1 MKENP
6 QLSVY
11 KASAGSGKTFT
22 LAVEYI
28 KLLIQDPKAYRNIL
42 AVTFTNK
49 ATTEM
54 KERILSQL
62 YGIWMSDKES
72 EAYLN
77 KIKEEV
83 KMTDAEIRKAAGIAL
98 HTMIH
103 DYSRFRVETIDS
115 FFQSV
120 MRNLARELELSANL
134 NIELNNEEVLSDAVD
149 TMIEKLERNSPVLY
163 WLIEY
168 IEERINNDKRWNVTN
183 EIKLFGKNIFDEE
196 YIEKGGELRNKLEQ
210 KDCIRTYQKEIGG
223 IQTDILEQM
232 KGFAD
237 QFFDTLDMHQLTE
250 EDLAGKSKGI
260 VSYFKKLR
268 NGDLSDKTR
277 NATVEKHLADAEN
290 WATKTSPTR
299 NQVIDLANQELK
311 PLLTTAEEFRQKN
324 NVLVNSCDLS
334 LHYLNNLKLLTH
346 IDQEVRQLNYEHNR
360 FLLSDTTSLLHNL
373 VGKGDSSFVFE
384 KIGTTIRNVMIDE
397 FQDTSRMQWDNF
409 RLLLLEGL
417 SQGSDSLI
425 VGDVKQSIYRWR
437 NGDWRILNGLQDTI
451 DSFPITQHTLSVN
464 RRSAGNIIE
473 FNNRIFTAI
482 CQNLNN
488 LYKAEQHEDCE
499 QLLQAYSD
507 VCQEIGKEP
516 GKGYVKTTFLA
527 PKTEI
532 TYQEETLSC
541 MANEIDLL
549 VEKGVKL
556 KDIAILVRKN
566 KTIPIIAEY
575 FDLNTPYRIVS
586 DEAFQLGSSLTIS
599 MIIDGLRLLSDPNNS
614 IAKAQLAATYQQDI
628 LKRDVDFNT
637 LVLTNLDSFLPPAF
651 LDKQEELRLM
661 PLYELTEKL
670 FSLFDMQKIEQQDA
684 YLCAFFDAVTEYL
697 QNNSSDID
705 AFIHYWD
712 EKLSEKTIPSGEVE
726 GIRIISIHKAKGL
739 EFHTVLLPFCD
750 WNLVKERTLTHR
762 LWCTP
767 PLAPFNHLDLVPIDY
782 SDKMEQSIYKQD
794 YLDERLQ
801 LWVDNLN
808 LLYVALTRPKK
819 NLILWGKI
827 APKEQTVSQL
837 LQEALGLSSS
847 INTEEKKSQK
857 KKEADSPEV
866 KVEDLVYET
875 GELYLSE
882 KKTQQESTNKLLY
895 PLKEL
900 QIEMEN
906 LETNIE
912 FKQSNRSAD
921 FINGEEDDTKNYIR
935 QGQLL
940 HQVFSQIRTK
950 EDMPQAIARLR
961 FEGLIASDEQ
971 EKEVRRI
978 TQQALNNPLVQEWYS
993 DQWNLFNE
1001 CSIIYQEDGKLET
1014 RRPDRVMMKDDEV
1027 VVIDFKFGKKKK
1039 SYNLQVKEYMNL
1051 LTDMGHTHV
1060 HGYLWYVYT
1069 NEIEEIKD

>member
-28 KLLIQDPKAYRNIL
+28 KLLIKDPKAYRNIL

-62 YGIWMSDKES
+62 YGIWMGDQEA

-83 KMTDAEIRKAAGIAL
+83 DMTDEEIRKAAGEAL

-134 NIELNNEEVLSDAVD
+134 NVELNNDEVLSDAVD
-149 TMIEKLERNSPVLY
+149 VMIEKLERNSPVLY

-168 IEERINNDKRWNVTN
+168 IEERINNDKRWNVTG
-183 EIKLFGKNIFDEE
+183 EIKQFGKNIFDEE
-196 YIEKGGELRNKLEQ
+196 YIEKGGGLREKLQE
-210 KDCIRTYQKEIGG
+210 KDCIKNYRKEIGDL
-223 IQTDILEQM
+223 QTEVLEQM

-237 QFFDTLDMHQLTE
+237 QFFDLLEINQLSID
-250 EDLAGKSKGI
+250 DLARKSTGI
-260 VSYFKKLR
+260 ASYFNKLR
-268 NGDLSDKTR
+268 NGNLDEKIV
-277 NATVEKHLADAEN
+277 NATVESHLKDAEN
-290 WATKTSPTR
+290 WATKTAPKR
-299 NQVIDLANQELK
+299 NQVIDLAQRELK
-311 PLLTTAEEFRQKN
+311 PLLTSAESFRKQN
-324 NVLVNSCDLS
+324 NMLLNSCSLS
-334 LHYLNNLKLLTH
+334 LHYLNNLRLLTH

-360 FLLSDTTSLLHNL
+360 FLLSDTTALLHHL

-437 NGDWRILNGLQDTI
+437 NGDWRILNDLQNAI
-451 DSFPITQHTLSVN
+451 DSFPIEQHTLSVN

-473 FNNRIFTAI
+473 FNNRVFTAI
-482 CQNLNN
+482 CQNLNKQ
-488 LYKAEQHEDCE
+488 YKEEQEKDCT

-516 GKGYVKTTFLA
+516 GKGYVKATFLA
-527 PKTEI
+527 PKEDAN
-532 TYQEETLSC
+532 YQEDTLNC
-541 MANEIDLL
+541 MIQEIDQL
-549 VEKGVKL
+549 VQQGVAL

-566 KTIPIIAEY
+566 KTIPLVADY
-575 FDLNTPYRIVS
+575 FDKYTSYRIVS
-586 DEAFQLGSSLTIS
+586 DEAFQLGSSLAVCTI
-599 MIIDGLRLLSDPNNS
+599 INGLRYLSNPENS
-614 IAKAQLAATYQQDI
+614 IAKTQLAATYQQDVLKQEVDLNTII
-628 LKRDVDFNT
+628 LKGVD
-637 LVLTNLDSFLPPAF
+637 SYLPPAF
-651 LDKQEELRLM
+651 LAEQDQLRLM
-661 PLYELTEKL
+661 PLYELMEKL
-670 FSLFDMQKIEQQDA
+670 YTLFDLAQLADQDA
-684 YLCAFFDAVTEYL
+684 YLCAFFDAVMEYL

-705 AFIHYWD
+705 AFLHYW
-712 EKLSEKTIPSGEVE
+712 EERLAEKTIPSGEVE
-726 GIRIISIHKAKGL
+726 GIRILSIHKSKGL

-750 WNLVKERTLTHR
+750 WNLVKERGLTHR

-767 PLAPFNHLDLVPIDY
+767 PVAPFNKLDLVPIDY
-782 SDKMEQSIYKQD
+782 SDKMNQSIYKKD

-819 NLILWGKI
+819 NLIIWGKLI
-827 APKEQTVSQL
+827 QKEQTVSML
-837 LQEALGLSSS
+837 LQDALGISAPQ
-847 INTEEKKSQK
+847 TEEKAK
-857 KKEADSPEV
+857 KKKGEEAPPMVMNNEV
-866 KVEDLVYET
+866 YQT

-882 KKTQQESTNKLLY
+882 PEKRKESSNKLLT

-900 QIEMEN
+900 PIVMEN

-921 FINGEEDDTKNYIR
+921 FIHGEDEDSTDYIR

-940 HQVFSQIRTK
+940 HQVFSAIRTK
-950 EDMPQAIARLR
+950 GDMEQAIERLR

-971 EKEVRRI
+971 EKEVHRI
-978 TQQALNNPLVQEWYS
+978 TSQALNNPLVQDWYNGS
-993 DQWNLFNE
+993 WSLFNE
-1001 CSIIYQEDGKLET
+1001 CSIIYQDHGQVET
-1014 RRPDRVMMKDDEV
+1014 RRPDRVMMRNGEV
-1027 VVIDFKFGKKKK
+1027 IVVDFKFGKKRN
-1039 SYNLQVKEYMNL
+1039 SYNQQVREYMQL
-1051 LTDMGHTHV
+1051 LKKMKHTHIR
-1060 HGYLWYVYT
+1060 GYLWYVYT
-1069 NEIEEIKD
+1069 NEIEEIKN